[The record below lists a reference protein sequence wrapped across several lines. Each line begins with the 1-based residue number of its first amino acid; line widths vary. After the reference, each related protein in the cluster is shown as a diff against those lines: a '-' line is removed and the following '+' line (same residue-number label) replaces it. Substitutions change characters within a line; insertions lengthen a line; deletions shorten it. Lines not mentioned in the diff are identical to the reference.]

1 MITHTGDMTISN
13 ILTGTSEDQLDE
25 TRDYE
30 NSIVSLNAKEIY
42 LKIAQNI
49 ELINLYTGINEQI
62 ILNQGQNIL
71 FR

>member
-1 MITHTGDMTISN
+1 MTISN